1 VNDRDWSLIIQH
13 TKLFFSKVSRR
24 RRRHAKKQSKSNYYL
39 VVRNFFAGQKFL
51 IYIIIV
57 MHFDKL
63 LLDAIRYSLY
73 IRVFDIH
80 TIHQFILD

>member
-1 VNDRDWSLIIQH
+1 MTEIGHLLFNTQS
-13 TKLFFSKVSRR
+13 FFSQRVSRR